1 MIVAPD
7 LPVFRA
13 IADPTRRAILDLLMA
28 GERAVNDLLAPFKMT
43 QPAISQHLKVLRE
56 AGLVSERR
64 AGRQR
69 LYRLEPAPLK
79 AVHDWTAHYE
89 RYWTQKFTDLG
100 DYLDQLPD
108 DVVTSKPKAATDERR
123 ATKQKR
129 ASAKREGS
137 TVKKTAATKARATQR
152 NTKRKSKRKS

>member
-69 LYRLEPAPLK
+69 LYRLDPAPLK

-108 DVVTSKPKAATDERR
+108 DVATSKPRAATDDSR
-123 ATKQKR
+123 ATKRKR

-137 TVKKTAATKARATQR
+137 TVKKKAASNAHTARHKAKRKP
-152 NTKRKSKRKS
+152 KRKS

>member
-108 DVVTSKPKAATDERR
+108 DVVMSKSKPATDERR
-123 ATKQKR
+123 STKRKR

-137 TVKKTAATKARATQR
+137 TVKKKAPAKAHTPRR
-152 NTKRKSKRKS
+152 KTKRKPKRKG

>member
-1 MIVAPD
+1 MIAAPD

-28 GERAVNDLLAPFKMT
+28 GERAVNDLLASFKMS
-43 QPAISQHLKVLRE
+43 QPAISQHLKVLRD
-56 AGLVSERR
+56 AGLVAERR

-108 DVVTSKPKAATDERR
+108 DVVEPKQKTATETKPTQKRKRTTTKRTGASK
-123 ATKQKR
+123 TKQSAGISRTNKR
-129 ASAKREGS
+129 KPR
-137 TVKKTAATKARATQR
+137 
-152 NTKRKSKRKS
+152 RKSK

>member
-28 GERAVNDLLAPFKMT
+28 GERAVNDLLASFRMT

-100 DYLDQLPD
+100 DYLEQLPD
-108 DVVTSKPKAATDERR
+108 EVVTSKPIAATDERR
-123 ATKQKR
+123 ATKRKP
-129 ASAKREGS
+129 ATAKGDGA
-137 TVKKTAATKARATQR
+137 TIKKKAATKARTHRRKAKR
-152 NTKRKSKRKS
+152 KPKRKS